1 MSILFLS
8 LPLAGIVLYCTTIS
22 AIENIHN
29 NKSCYSN
36 KVLGSILFAYIIF
49 VSIGIVMS

>member
-1 MSILFLS
+1 MAVLFYS
-8 LPLAGIVLYCTTIS
+8 LPVVAIILYCVTIS

-36 KVLGSILFAYIIF
+36 KVIGAILFAYVVF
-49 VSIGIVMS
+49 VSLGLLIG

>member
-36 KVLGSILFAYIIF
+36 KVFRVNIICIHNF
-49 VSIGIVMS
+49 C